1 MNRSAKA
8 FLFKNYQKSRLREW
22 DLPSLRRQP
31 LLRGISPQDKL
42 FALMPKKP
50 V

>member
-1 MNRSAKA
+1 MNRSAKP

-22 DLPSLRRQP
+22 DISTLFRQP
-31 LLRGISPQDKL
+31 LLRGITPQDKL
-42 FALMPKKP
+42 FPLMPKKP